1 MPNTPNKTRIKG
13 LPDYRRKNDPAPPR
27 SKAKNQTRPRKRKRE
42 EVVVEDGAQPLS
54 LKYAVVCRENKKL
67 KATINIQRLTETNRK
82 NALKRKEDQIDQ
94 TGLRKNA
101 MSLTYTLSYT
111 AACKENKKLQ
121 EENARLK
128 WLNLRHEHAHTKQKK
143 VVDAVKQK
151 MEEMQSIYNTQTE
164 DVDQLSDQV
173 SQIIKK
179 LQEMKTQRQ
188 SL

>member
-1 MPNTPNKTRIKG
+1 MQWFADKQKIKG
-13 LPDYRRKNDPAPPR
+13 NDSYTKTYRDKP
-27 SKAKNQTRPRKRKRE
+27 KKCIEEKRK
-42 EVVVEDGAQPLS
+42 S
-54 LKYAVVCRENKKL
+54 KM
-67 KATINIQRLTETNRK
+67 
-82 NALKRKEDQIDQ
+82 DQ

-101 MSLTYTLSYT
+101 QSLRCTLSYT
-111 AACKENKKLQ
+111 AACRENKKLQ

-173 SQIIKK
+173 SEIINK